1 MSSQSPPSTSCHHT
15 EEVHILHVTQEL
27 LRPGPGDLME
37 CPHLPH
43 APHIPA
49 PFRPVLPQSAI
60 PCLLQGSHT
69 RCSLLPLPSP
79 TPSAQL
85 GGHPSRE
92 VGSMWRCHSRGCVWS
107 PGAGYT
113 FREALLTSLSPSP
126 RARGFRAGDG
136 GPLGDRLWLPL
147 CQRLHVRASG
157 PFSRSSED
165 TVAALQTLL
174 LLPRPLASVS
184 GLSGGVCLQPLH
196 GSLGPALV
204 SGPRGP
210 AQPGAGLTA
219 GLTRLPRPPPT
230 AHASETGVRGF
241 PVGLGGPLHHANP
254 QSNSALLGGRDRD
267 PDPSMEAGGPPRRP
281 L

>member
-69 RCSLLPLPSP
+69 RCSLLPSPSP

-92 VGSMWRCHSRGCVWS
+92 VGSMWHCHSRGCVWS

-174 LLPRPLASVS
+174 LLPRPPGFGVWAQWWSLSSVPAWFSRPGS
-184 GLSGGVCLQPLH
+184 GLRAPGSGSAWGRAHCRPHTAALATPHSTCFRNRSPWLSRGTGRSSPPCEPPKQ
-196 GSLGPALV
+196 LGI
-204 SGPRGP
+204 
-210 AQPGAGLTA
+210 
-219 GLTRLPRPPPT
+219 
-230 AHASETGVRGF
+230 
-241 PVGLGGPLHHANP
+241 
-254 QSNSALLGGRDRD
+254 
-267 PDPSMEAGGPPRRP
+267 AGG
-281 L
+281 